1 MALGGPADRPPRV
14 PAATRLVAREGAPAF
29 VAASTAFVVDASVSA
44 AWFLPDEATAY
55 TRAALHATATSVVW
69 VPMLW
74 LPEMANLLRSAQ
86 RRRRIT
92 AAKRAELAAAA
103 AALRL
108 QVCRDPVS
116 LLTLDA
122 LAADHDLSAYDTC
135 YLELALRRRLP
146 LATLDQDLLAAMQ
159 RCGVPAATLPT

>member
-1 MALGGPADRPPRV
+1 MPTSRRQPV
-14 PAATRLVAREGAPAF
+14 TRLVARESAPPF
-29 VAASTAFVVDASVSA
+29 AATATPSASPTAFVVDASVSA

-55 TRAALHATATSVVW
+55 TQAALHATATAELW
-69 VPMLW
+69 VPTLW
-74 LPEMANLLRSAQ
+74 LLEVANLLHSAQ

-103 AALRL
+103 AGLRL
-108 QVCRDPVS
+108 RVCREPVG

-122 LAADHDLSAYDTC
+122 LAAEHALSAYDAC

-146 LATLDQDLLAAMQ
+146 LATLDRALLAAMQ

>member
-1 MALGGPADRPPRV
+1 MALGGPAGRLPRRPS
-14 PAATRLVAREGAPAF
+14 ATRLVAREGPPAF
-29 VAASTAFVVDASVSA
+29 AALSAAFVVDASVSA

-55 TRAALHATATSVVW
+55 TLAALQATATCAVW

-108 QVCRDPVS
+108 HVCREPVS

-122 LAADHDLSAYDTC
+122 LAADHALSAYDAC

-159 RCGVPAATLPT
+159 RCSVPAATLPT